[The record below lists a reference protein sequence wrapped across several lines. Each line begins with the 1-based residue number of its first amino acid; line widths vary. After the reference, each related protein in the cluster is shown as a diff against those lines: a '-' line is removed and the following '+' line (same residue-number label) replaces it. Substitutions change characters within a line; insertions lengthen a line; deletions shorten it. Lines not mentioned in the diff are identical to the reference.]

1 LEIVIKTAT
10 LPLIKSALLAL
21 LTASLISGC
30 ATTTKNSISG
40 VKRSQLLL
48 MPASQITSMSSKT
61 YQQTLNTADKSH
73 TLNIDQPQLERGRR
87 ISNNLIG
94 QVSAFRPDA
103 TQWKW
108 EVDVEK
114 SDKVNAYCMP
124 GGKIMVLSGLIDKLN
139 PTDDEL
145 GAVIGHEIAHA
156 LREHGRER
164 MSQAYVQQFGLQAM
178 ALFFSKGNSALAGN
192 ATTQAAN
199 LGSKLFFALPN
210 SREQETEADKIG
222 LELSARAGYNPEAAI
237 TLWQKMNALGEA
249 KSPEFLS
256 THPANAN
263 RINELRVL
271 MPKVRPLYDATKMG
285 AGK

>member
-1 LEIVIKTAT
+1 M
-10 LPLIKSALLAL
+10 IKSALLAP
-21 LTASLISGC
+21 LTVSFISGC
-30 ATTTKNSISG
+30 ATTTKDSISG

-61 YQQTLNTADKSH
+61 YLQTLNTAEKSH
-73 TLNIDQPQLERGRR
+73 TLNIDQPQLERVRR

-94 QVSAFRPDA
+94 QISAFRPDA

-108 EVDVEK
+108 EVNVEK
-114 SDKVNAYCMP
+114 SDQVNAYCMP
-124 GGKIMVLSGLIDKLN
+124 GGKIMVLSGLIDKLH

-145 GAVIGHEIAHA
+145 SAVIGHEIAHA

-178 ALFFSKGNSALAGN
+178 ALFFTKGTSALAGN
-192 ATTQAAN
+192 ATTQAAS

-237 TLWQKMNALGEA
+237 TLWQKMNAQGEA

-263 RINELRVL
+263 RINELQAL
-271 MPKVRPLYDATKMG
+271 MPKVRPLYDAAKMG